1 MFIAKVKGTATS
13 TAKNSCFEGFK
24 LLLVEIIS
32 LDGEPTGREYLAVDT
47 MDAGIGDKV
56 LLCMEG
62 GSVGIIMEHNK
73 ASCDAA
79 IVGVID
85 LIHIDKELLNE

>member
-1 MFIAKVKGTATS
+1 VLIAKVKGSVNS
-13 TAKNSCFEGFK
+13 TVKNTCLEGFK
-24 LLLVEIIS
+24 ILLVEI
-32 LDGEPTGREYLAVDT
+32 LDLEGRDTGREYLAVDT
-47 MDAGIGDKV
+47 VDAGLDDTV

-62 GSVGIIMEHNK
+62 GAVGVVMEYPR

-85 LIHIDKELLNE
+85 RIQFNP